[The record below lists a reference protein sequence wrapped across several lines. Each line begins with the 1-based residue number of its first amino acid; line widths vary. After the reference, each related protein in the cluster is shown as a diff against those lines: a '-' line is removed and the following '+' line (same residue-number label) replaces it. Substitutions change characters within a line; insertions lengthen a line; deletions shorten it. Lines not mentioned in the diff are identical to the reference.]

1 MNRAILLVATCAGI
15 VGASYGMYAPLV
27 PVFSTDELG
36 ADYSQVGII
45 GMANYLPYMFAPLF
59 VGMMLDRTNKSFILA
74 AGVSLAAVSV
84 FMLSTVQTIPE
95 IMFYRLAAGIAHALF
110 WPSSEVLISSS
121 SDAKSR
127 VRGIAIFTGAWVAG
141 FMLGPLAGN
150 VVLDAFDFRVLFQS
164 AAMLTAAAVVPA
176 LLLRRHGEPV
186 APQGERKMRPSSVL
200 RVGREMTKY
209 PAVSAVL
216 LYYAIT
222 FGVIL
227 SVFPAYMGES
237 SVSSQVIEYL
247 FFVFGVSRF
256 ATLFFVPRISR
267 YGNLALSLAV
277 AATAI
282 GMLIS
287 YTSSSVISFAAA
299 LVLMGAAT
307 SVFYPVTLNMV
318 TKNTPPGQMG
328 QKLGAYEAM
337 FGIGWAIGPLA
348 VGFSSDSFGSG
359 TPYLALF
366 VIGSALASSLV
377 LFKRRTAF

>member
-1 MNRAILLVATCAGI
+1 
-15 VGASYGMYAPLV
+15 
-27 PVFSTDELG
+27 
-36 ADYSQVGII
+36 
-45 GMANYLPYMFAPLF
+45 
-59 VGMMLDRTNKSFILA
+59 
-74 AGVSLAAVSV
+74 
-84 FMLSTVQTIPE
+84 
-95 IMFYRLAAGIAHALF
+95 
-110 WPSSEVLISSS
+110 
-121 SDAKSR
+121 
-127 VRGIAIFTGAWVAG
+127 
-141 FMLGPLAGN
+141 MLG
-150 VVLDAFDFRVLFQS
+150 
-164 AAMLTAAAVVPA
+164 AAAVVPA
-176 LLLRRHGEPV
+176 LLLRRDGKPV
-186 APQGERKMRPSSVL
+186 APQGERKIGPSSVL

-287 YTSSSVISFAAA
+287 YASSSVISFAAA

-366 VIGSALASSLV
+366 IMGSALAGSLV
-377 LFKRRTAF
+377 LLKRRTAF